1 MIDGADEA
9 TGTIT
14 SKGGRNMNDGKTSV
28 SDIDRWRSGDLGLC
42 VEEAELSCIARIETM
57 CPWK

>member
-9 TGTIT
+9 TRTIT
-14 SKGGRNMNDGKTSV
+14 SKGGRNMNDSETSV
-28 SDIDRWRSGDLGLC
+28 SDIDGWRPGYLGLC
-42 VEEAELSCIARIETM
+42 VEEAELSCVARIETM